1 MVMIEAV
8 ITEMKRVTYANGN
21 EQTPLKLIVLKIN
34 LVSYAETLG
43 NNGYLNLNLKETIS
57 FLNMIRWNKTK

>member
-1 MVMIEAV
+1 
-8 ITEMKRVTYANGN
+8 MKRVTYANGN

-57 FLNMIRWNKTK
+57 FLSMIRWNKTK